1 MSDAPQYAFK
11 LRYVDRSSDAYYYT
25 NWTGSSTI
33 VVVAGTQQEAIDKAA
48 VALGELPSHRCW
60 TFRVLE
66 ITDTRLCE
74 REGQGDE

>member
-11 LRYVDRSSDAYYYT
+11 LRYVDRPSDAYYYT
-25 NWTGSSTI
+25 NWTHSSTI

-48 VALGELPSHRCW
+48 VALGELPSPYRCW

-66 ITDTRLCE
+66 ITDARLSE
-74 REGQGDE
+74 SAK